1 MASRNSERAV
11 YHVTPDASAE
21 QWIVSL
27 ENSNFR
33 QEFETKRAAE
43 KFAKEAAQNNGLAK
57 LKFTEKMETWTM
69 NLPMARI
76 QETFPVDTRRKKQKK
91 SEVPFCSFGS

>member
-1 MASRNSERAV
+1 MVSRNSERAV

-21 QWIVSL
+21 RWIVSL

-33 QEFETKRAAE
+33 QEFGSKRAAE

-57 LKFTEKMETWTM
+57 LK
-69 NLPMARI
+69 
-76 QETFPVDTRRKKQKK
+76 VHRKDGNMDYE
-91 SEVPFCSFGS
+91 STYGEDPRDIPG

>member
-21 QWIVSL
+21 RWIVAL

-33 QEFETKRAAE
+33 QEFETKKAAE
-43 KFAKEAAQNNGLAK
+43 KFAKEAAQNNGLAQVK
-57 LKFTEKMETWTM
+57 
-69 NLPMARI
+69 
-76 QETFPVDTRRKKQKK
+76 VHRKDGNMDYE
-91 SEVPFCSFGS
+91 STYGEDPGDIRG

>member
-1 MASRNSERAV
+1 MPLRNTERAV

-21 QWIVSL
+21 RWIVSL

-33 QEFETKRAAE
+33 QEFETKSAAE

-57 LKFTEKMETWTM
+57 LK
-69 NLPMARI
+69 
-76 QETFPVDTRRKKQKK
+76 VHRKDGNMDYE
-91 SEVPFCSFGS
+91 STYGEDPRDIPG

>member
-1 MASRNSERAV
+1 MFVESPCLKKEVPMASRNSERAV

-21 QWIVSL
+21 RWIVSL

-57 LKFTEKMETWTM
+57 LK
-69 NLPMARI
+69 
-76 QETFPVDTRRKKQKK
+76 VHRKDGNMDYE
-91 SEVPFCSFGS
+91 STYGEDPRDIPG

>member
-21 QWIVSL
+21 RWIVSL

-33 QEFETKRAAE
+33 QEFETKSAAE
-43 KFAKEAAQNNGLAK
+43 NRIASK
-57 LKFTEKMETWTM
+57 LLFFL
-69 NLPMARI
+69 NSFSPVIYIRRYY
-76 QETFPVDTRRKKQKK
+76 TFI
-91 SEVPFCSFGS
+91 

>member
-1 MASRNSERAV
+1 MFVEPPRLKKAVPMASRNSARAV
-11 YHVTPDASAE
+11 YHVTPDASTE
-21 QWIVSL
+21 RWIVSL

-57 LKFTEKMETWTM
+57 LK
-69 NLPMARI
+69 
-76 QETFPVDTRRKKQKK
+76 VHRKDGNMDYE
-91 SEVPFCSFGS
+91 STYGEDPRDIPG